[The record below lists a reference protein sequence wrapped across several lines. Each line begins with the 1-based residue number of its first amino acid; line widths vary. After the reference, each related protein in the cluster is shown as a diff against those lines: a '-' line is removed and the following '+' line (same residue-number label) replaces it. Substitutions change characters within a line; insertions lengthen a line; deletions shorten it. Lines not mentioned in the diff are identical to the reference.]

1 MTKGLK
7 RARMVLKTAA
17 DLGQQE
23 KDDLFALWKAN
34 MGHYTNLDYT
44 DSGKWEEMY
53 DPDARYLII
62 RRQLDSPTGSPLS
75 RTLKLASSSSRN
87 REKENGKEKER
98 RKDGDDGGD
107 RGERGERKRRRMR
120 RRSKDQ
126 EEGELLG
133 FASFRFDTEETMST
147 QDAEVVYW

>member
-1 MTKGLK
+1 
-7 RARMVLKTAA
+7 MVLKTAA
-17 DLGQQE
+17 ELGNQDRE
-23 KDDLFALWKAN
+23 ELFALWKAN

-53 DPDARYLII
+53 DPDARYLVI
-62 RRQLDSPTGSPLS
+62 RRQVDSPTGSPLS
-75 RTLKLASSSSRN
+75 RTLKLAASSGRN
-87 REKENGKEKER
+87 KEKENGKEK
-98 RKDGDDGGD
+98 KDRDDVGD